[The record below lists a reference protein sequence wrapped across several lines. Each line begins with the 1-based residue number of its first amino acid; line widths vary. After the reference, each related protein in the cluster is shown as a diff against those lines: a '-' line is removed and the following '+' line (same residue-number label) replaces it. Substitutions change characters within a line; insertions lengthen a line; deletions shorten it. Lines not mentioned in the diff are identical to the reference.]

1 MALPGFDIDA
11 VNGYVSQNEFDLISK
26 TVLNTDLASE
36 MNVRVGL
43 KGDTVQIPLLEG
55 DFGTQDGTNCGFDSG
70 TNDVTITKVTMNIA
84 NRKYN
89 GVYCP
94 QVLRDTF
101 LSQSLA
107 AGAMQEDISFAEMM
121 ADYFV
126 KQLTKYNENFIIKG
140 EGAIEG
146 LYDLVTA
153 GTGGTGANLQGGT
166 IEAWD
171 IDNAIAQAQELALA
185 IPDAVADRDDLIMV
199 VSPAAHRVYKLAV
212 AKADLYHYGPE
223 DTVFVAGTNVRLVSS
238 QGCSGAAADFKI
250 AGPAEFL
257 ILGSDLTSDYEQFAL
272 RYSQDNDEMRAIM
285 RWRIGVAVTEANMF
299 ATNRT
304 VA

>member
-1 MALPGFDIDA
+1 MAQGFDITA
-11 VNGYVSQNEFDLISK
+11 VAGYVSENEFDLISK

-43 KGDTVQIPLLEG
+43 KGDTVQIPLLAG
-55 DFGTQDGTNCGFDSG
+55 DFVTQDGTNCGFDGSN
-70 TNDVTITKVTMNIA
+70 NDVTISKVIMNIA

-89 GVYCP
+89 GEYCP

-107 AGAMQEDISFAEMM
+107 AGAMQESISFSEMM
-121 ADYFV
+121 ANYFV
-126 KQLTKYNENFIIKG
+126 KELTKYNEEFIIKG

-153 GTGGTGANLQGGT
+153 GTGGTGATLQGGV
-166 IEAWD
+166 IAAWD
-171 IDNAIAQAQELALA
+171 VDNAITQAQTLALA
-185 IPDAVADRDDLIMV
+185 IPDAVADRDDLIMI

-212 AKADLYHYGPE
+212 AQANLFHYGPN
-223 DTVFVAGTNVRLVSS
+223 DTVYVAGTNVKLVSS
-238 QGCSGAAADFKI
+238 QGCKGAAVDFKI

-257 ILGSDLTSDYEQFAL
+257 ILGTDLTSDYEQFSL
-272 RYSQDNDEMRAIM
+272 RYSEDNDIMRAIM
-285 RWRIGVAVTEANMF
+285 RWRIGTAVTQADMF
-299 ATNRT
+299 ATTRT

>member
-1 MALPGFDIDA
+1 MAFDINE
-11 VNGYVSQNEFDLISK
+11 VSGYVDAHSFDLISK

-55 DFGTQDGTNCGFDSG
+55 DFVTQDGVACGFDG
-70 TNDVTITKVTMNIA
+70 TGNDVTISKVTMNIA

-89 GVYCP
+89 GEYCP

-153 GTGGTGANLQGGT
+153 GTGGTGATLQGGT
-166 IEAWD
+166 IESWTTG
-171 IDNAIAQAQELALA
+171 NAIAQAQALALA
-185 IPDAVADRDDLIMV
+185 IPDAVADRDDLIMI
-199 VSPAAHRVYKLAV
+199 VSPAAHRTYKLAV
-212 AKADLYHYGPE
+212 AQENLFHYGPE
-223 DTVFVAGTNVRLVSS
+223 DTVYVAGTNVRLVSS
-238 QGCSGAAADFKI
+238 QGCSDAAAEFKI
-250 AGPAEFL
+250 AGPAQFL
-257 ILGSDLTSDYEQFAL
+257 ILGSDLTSDYEQFSL
-272 RYSQDNDEMRAIM
+272 RYSSDNDVMRAIM
-285 RWRIGVAVTEANMF
+285 RWRIGVSVTQADMF
-299 ATNRT
+299 ATNRE